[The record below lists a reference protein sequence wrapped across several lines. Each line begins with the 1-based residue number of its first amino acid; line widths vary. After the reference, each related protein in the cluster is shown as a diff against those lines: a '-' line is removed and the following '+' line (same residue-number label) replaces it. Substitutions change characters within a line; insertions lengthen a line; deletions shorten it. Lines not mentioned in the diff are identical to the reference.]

1 MKNIDKIIKM
11 KVLEILFVVCIL
23 IIACTVW
30 FYFRK
35 SEAYRLL
42 NEKQPSSYAY
52 IDTVHPSKVLLQAGE
67 TLSNSLRVVNDTYL
81 DMPYSLGI
89 QIAKNSSVNYS
100 ALNISFRNNV
110 SNLDKY
116 YYGEDDTFYYFL
128 LEKGNL
134 VATSIPF
141 EIFLWLDE
149 NTLVTQGSLRYDFV
163 NLENM

>member
-11 KVLEILFVVCIL
+11 KVLEILFVLCIL
-23 IIACTVW
+23 VIACTVW
-30 FYFRK
+30 LYFLN
-35 SEAYRLL
+35 SDAYRLL
-42 NEKQPSSYAY
+42 NEKQPNSYAY
-52 IDTVHPSKVLLQAGE
+52 IDTIHPPKVLIQVGE

-81 DMPYSLGI
+81 DMPYSLGV

-100 ALNISFRNNV
+100 SLNISFHNNV
-110 SNLDKY
+110 SKLNEY

-141 EIFLWLDE
+141 EIFMWLDDS
-149 NTLVTQGSLRYDFV
+149 TSVTQGSLRYDFV